1 MNPLLPIFALFA
13 LAILVQLVFLLL
25 VFPRT
30 ARYRFSPPAD
40 DAQPSVPGVSVIVC
54 AWNELENLQQL
65 LPLLLEQRYPD
76 FEVIVVDDRSN
87 DGTFELLRQESERYP
102 NLRRVHIGQT
112 PKHITPKKYALTLGI
127 RAARKEVVLLT
138 DADCRPASPDW
149 IAAMTN
155 CLTADKALVL
165 GFSPY
170 QRQPGFLNACIRF
183 ETFFTALQY
192 FSLAL
197 AGLPYMGVGR
207 NLLYRRS
214 LFLDSQGFNG
224 HHHVL
229 GGDDDLFVG
238 SVATATNTAVCLNP
252 AAFVWSMPKTSWRSW
267 YWQKRRHLAVGKL
280 YRPKFRRLL
289 GLLSLSLVL
298 TYLLFTGLVVGFA
311 LRREWLWFGLT
322 GGLFLLRL
330 VVQWVVYAA
339 ANRRL
344 GRPTSAWTVPLYDA
358 LLAGYYALMG
368 SLTVFSRK
376 KLKWR

>member
-1 MNPLLPIFALFA
+1 MNLLLLFFVLFA
-13 LAILVQLVFLLL
+13 LAVFVQLVFLLAI
-25 VFPRT
+25 FSRT
-30 ARYRFSPPAD
+30 AAYRPP
-40 DAQPSVPGVSVIVC
+40 QPTDPPDTPPGVSVVVC

-65 LPLLLEQRYPD
+65 LPLLLEQQYPD

-87 DGTFELLRQESERYP
+87 DGTFDLLREESQRYP
-102 NLRRVHIGQT
+102 NLRRVHVAQT

-127 RAARKEVVLLT
+127 RAAQKAVVLLT

-149 IAAMTN
+149 ISAMTG
-155 CLTADKALVL
+155 CLTADKAIVL

-170 QRQPGFLNACIRF
+170 QRQPGFLNAFIRF

-197 AGLPYMGVGR
+197 AGVPYMGVGR

-214 LFLDSQGFNG
+214 LFLEQGGFNG

-238 SVATATNTAVCLNP
+238 RVATANNTAVCLNP
-252 AAFVWSMPKTSWRSW
+252 AAFVWSLPKTSWRSW
-267 YWQKRRHLAVGKL
+267 YWQKRRHLSVGKL
-280 YRPKFRRLL
+280 YQPKFRRIL
-289 GLLSLSLVL
+289 GLLSLSQVL
-298 TYLLFTGLVVGFA
+298 SYFLFAGLALAFA
-311 LRREWLWFGLT
+311 LRRDWLWLGLT
-322 GGLFLLRL
+322 AGVFFLRL
-330 VVQWVVYAA
+330 VVQWAVYAA

-368 SLTVFSRK
+368 SATMFSRK